1 MKSVRVGAAQGFYGD
16 TFNGALMNVQYGD
29 IDYLSFDCLAELT
42 MAILAKDKQKR
53 EDTGYTKD
61 IGIAMN
67 MLLPLAKEKGIK
79 ILTNAG
85 GINPIGAQEEVLSI
99 ARELGLNDLKVA
111 VITGD
116 NILPHI
122 DELIELGMDLE
133 DLETGRPFTKEV
145 QQKLLFA
152 NAYIG
157 SQPLVEALRQGA
169 DVVISG
175 RSTDTAQFLAPLI
188 YEFGWEKDDWNRLAS
203 GIFMGH
209 LLECSAQS
217 TGGNFSGRWQ
227 DIENF
232 ENIGYPI
239 AEMYENGEFIVTKP
253 KDSGGLVSV
262 DTVKEQM
269 LYEIHDP
276 SAYITPD
283 VVVDITGVTLEQV
296 GKDEVKVKGVKGKES
311 PKTLKAV
318 MGFENGY
325 MGQALIGYSWPD
337 AFEKAKSADRIIRN
351 QIEQRGLP
359 FDEIRTDFVGY
370 NSLHGPLAKLPQEDI
385 NELYVRIVVKA
396 QDKRVADGFRR
407 LIPPLALNGP
417 PTLSAVG
424 NIPTR
429 QLLGMW
435 STLIDREWVEANISV
450 SIKEV
455 EAYAKSDS

>member
-1 MKSVRVGAAQGFYGD
+1 MRTIRVGAAQGFYGD
-16 TFNGALMNVQYGD
+16 TFSGALMNVQNGK

-53 EDTGYTKD
+53 EDAGYTKD

-67 MLLPLAKEKGIK
+67 MLLHEAYKKGIK

-85 GINPIGAQEEVLSI
+85 GINPRGAQEQVLKV
-99 ARELGLNDLKVA
+99 ARDHGLHGLKVA

-116 NILPHI
+116 DMMPHI
-122 DELIELGMDLE
+122 GNMLDEGTDLS
-133 DLETGRPFTKEV
+133 DLETGRPFTKEI
-145 QQKLLFA
+145 QEKLLFA

-188 YEFGWEKDDWNRLAS
+188 YEFGWEWDDWDRLAS
-203 GIFMGH
+203 GLFMGH

-217 TGGNFSGRWQ
+217 TGGNYGGEWQ
-227 DIENF
+227 EIEGF
-232 ENIGYPI
+232 ETIGYPI
-239 AEMYENGEFIVTKP
+239 AEMQENGEFIVTKP
-253 KDSGGLVSV
+253 KGSGGKVTV
-262 DTVKEQM
+262 ETVKEQM

-283 VVVDITGVTLEQV
+283 AIMDITGVTLEQT
-296 GKDEVKVKGVKGKES
+296 GKDEVKVSGVKGKKS
-311 PKTLKAV
+311 PETLKVV

-325 MGQALIGYSWPD
+325 MGQAIIGYSWPD
-337 AFEKAKSADRIIRN
+337 ARKKAETADRIIRN
-351 QIEQRGLP
+351 QLKQRGLP
-359 FDEIRTDFVGY
+359 IDEIRTDYLGY
-370 NSLHGPLAKLPQEDI
+370 NSLHGPLAKEPVEEI
-385 NELYVRIVVKA
+385 NEIYARIVVKA
-396 QDKRVADGFRR
+396 QDKRVADGFKR
-407 LIPPLALNGP
+407 LIPPLGLNGP

-435 STLIDREWVEANISV
+435 SSLIDRKQVEANLSISV
-450 SIKEV
+450 KEV
-455 EAYAKSDS
+455 QEYAKSDS

>member
-1 MKSVRVGAAQGFYGD
+1 MKPVRVGAAQGFYGD

-85 GINPIGAQEEVLSI
+85 GINPFGAQEEVLSI

-133 DLETGRPFTKEV
+133 DLETGLPFTKEV

-296 GKDEVKVKGVKGKES
+296 GKDEVKVKGVREGK
-311 PKTLKAV
+311 P
-318 MGFENGY
+318 ENV
-325 MGQALIGYSWPD
+325 
-337 AFEKAKSADRIIRN
+337 KSC
-351 QIEQRGLP
+351 
-359 FDEIRTDFVGY
+359 
-370 NSLHGPLAKLPQEDI
+370 
-385 NELYVRIVVKA
+385 
-396 QDKRVADGFRR
+396 
-407 LIPPLALNGP
+407 NG
-417 PTLSAVG
+417 
-424 NIPTR
+424 I
-429 QLLGMW
+429 
-435 STLIDREWVEANISV
+435 
-450 SIKEV
+450 
-455 EAYAKSDS
+455 